1 LIQYSGFA
9 KDVRPFLQGADCFV
23 FPSFYNEGIP
33 RCLMEAASMEL
44 PIITS
49 NNRGCREVVL
59 NNSSGFLCR
68 LHDPFDLAD
77 KMERMI
83 NLSAEERQRMGQHGR
98 ALVYKKFSIDKVIA
112 EYTDTLTRD
121 LPD

>member
-1 LIQYSGFA
+1 
-9 KDVRPFLQGADCFV
+9 
-23 FPSFYNEGIP
+23 
-33 RCLMEAASMEL
+33 MEAASMEL

-59 NNSSGFLCR
+59 NNSTGFLCR

-77 KMERMI
+77 KMEKMI
-83 NLSAEERQRMGQHGR
+83 SLAADERHMMGQQGR
-98 ALVYKKFSIDKVIA
+98 ALVYKKFSVDKVIA